1 MKLRKYYP
9 TIVLSD
15 IHLFGMGISHYLNS
29 GDWVGTLSALTE
41 DEDGNWS
48 VRYFDSM
55 SMPDRELK
63 EKETEQITIA
73 S

>member
-1 MKLRKYYP
+1 MFFEICAHRVDKFHHILWDRRMP
-9 TIVLSD
+9 F
-15 IHLFGMGISHYLNS
+15 HLNS
-29 GDWVGTLSALTE
+29 GDWVETLSALTE

>member
-29 GDWVGTLSALTE
+29 GDWVETLSALTE